1 MFTRWR
7 QLLAECKLFTGVQPE
22 DINVML
28 QCLNPMIREFKKDEC
43 LTFAGQDF
51 GGVGII
57 LEGEVMVTKENSA
70 GNRAIM
76 MVLGAGEMFGEMV
89 AFSGERKWPATV
101 IAQSKG
107 RVMFL
112 PPEKIVGNCHRQC
125 PSHRLL
131 ITNMLRI
138 VSDRALLLN
147 KKLEYLSIKNMRGKI
162 CAFLLEQ
169 YNRCG
174 TTTFL
179 LPLKRNEMADYL
191 NVARPSLSREMG
203 RMKEEGLIDFHK
215 ASMKLKDLEALRRMA
230 WESPD

>member
-1 MFTRWR
+1 
-7 QLLAECKLFTGVQPE
+7 
-22 DINVML
+22 
-28 QCLNPMIREFKKDEC
+28 
-43 LTFAGQDF
+43 
-51 GGVGII
+51 
-57 LEGEVMVTKENSA
+57 
-70 GNRAIM
+70 
-76 MVLGAGEMFGEMV
+76 
-89 AFSGERKWPATV
+89 
-101 IAQSKG
+101 
-107 RVMFL
+107 
-112 PPEKIVGNCHRQC
+112 
-125 PSHRLL
+125 
-131 ITNMLRI
+131 MLRI
-138 VSDRALLLN
+138 VSDRALFLN